1 MNLRENQK
9 EIERLIALACMMILA
24 ACSATPTYKT
34 GEDKSHNNFSLLELS
49 ILDLQSKME
58 LGELSSQQITELY
71 LDRILAI
78 DKDGP
83 KLNSVIEIN
92 PDALEIA
99 AAMDKERAA
108 GKVRGPMHGIPV
120 MIKDNIDTAD
130 QMMTTAGATALIGN
144 YAKEDAFL
152 VKKLRE
158 SGAVLLGKTNLS
170 EWANFRSFKSSSG
183 WSSRGG
189 QTNNPYVLDR
199 NPCGSSSGSGAAVS
213 ANLCAVT
220 IGTETNGSIVCPSN
234 ANGVVGIKPTV
245 GLISR
250 SGVIPI
256 SFSQDTAGPMA
267 RSVSDAALFLGA
279 LVGVD
284 DRDSKSKESAGHSH
298 SDYSQFLNEDGL
310 RGKRIGV
317 WTSKLS
323 MHYGVEPAMESI
335 LKRME
340 EAGAELVDLDEI
352 VPDSG
357 DMGGKSFLRMQYEFK
372 DGLNKYLETASPSSG
387 VKTLADIIA
396 HNRGNEAEAMPYFK
410 MGILELS
417 ETRGDLQADEY
428 LAIRDS
434 ITDRARKGIDDTL
447 SAHDL
452 DVIFAPTG
460 GPAWCS
466 DPVNGDR
473 GAGGS
478 SSPAAWAGYPIITV
492 PAASVHGLPIGVSF
506 IGSAWSESTLIEIA
520 YGFEQLTQA
529 RKVPAF
535 KESLEDTVN

>member
-1 MNLRENQK
+1 MSHSFSVTSFFLPSW
-9 EIERLIALACMMILA
+9 IILFLSG
-24 ACSATPTYKT
+24 CGEPGMEEPGPTASYN
-34 GEDKSHNNFSLLELS
+34 EFPLLEAS
-49 ILDLQSKME
+49 IQELQSKME

-99 AAMDKERAA
+99 AAMDEERAA
-108 GKVRGPMHGIPV
+108 GMVRGPMHGIPV

-189 QTNNPYVLDR
+189 QTKNPYVLDR

-267 RSVSDAALFLGA
+267 RSVSDAALFMGA

-298 SDYSQFLNEDGL
+298 DDYTQFLNEDGL

-340 EAGAELVDLDEI
+340 EAGAVLVGLDEI

-396 HNRGNEAEAMPYFK
+396 HNRENEAEAMPYFK

-417 ETRGDLQADEY
+417 ETRGDLQEDKY
-428 LAIRDS
+428 LDIRDS
-434 ITDRARKGIDDTL
+434 ITDRTREGIDEAM
-447 SAHDL
+447 SSHDL
-452 DVIFAPTG
+452 DAIFAPTG

-473 GAGGS
+473 GVGGS
-478 SSPAAWAGYPIITV
+478 SSPCAWAGYPIITV
-492 PAASVHGLPIGVSF
+492 PAASVHGLPLGVSF
-506 IGSAWSESTLIEIA
+506 MGRAWSEGELIEIA

-529 RKVPAF
+529 RKAPEF
-535 KESLEDTVN
+535 LPTIQY

>member
-1 MNLRENQK
+1 MTHFF
-9 EIERLIALACMMILA
+9 
-24 ACSATPTYKT
+24 SAP
-34 GEDKSHNNFSLLELS
+34 SSFLFSLIILFLLGCVKPVTQGPLPTMNYNEFPLLEAS
-49 ILDLQSKME
+49 ISELQAKMQSGGMTSRE
-58 LGELSSQQITELY
+58 ITELY

-83 KLNSVIEIN
+83 RLNSVIEIN
-92 PDALEIA
+92 PEALEIA
-99 AAMDKERAA
+99 DVLDQERAA

-130 QMMTTAGATALIGN
+130 KMMTTAGATALIGN

-213 ANLCAVT
+213 ANLCTVT

-267 RSVSDAALFLGA
+267 RSVSDAAVFLGT

-284 DRDSKSKESAGHSH
+284 DRDSTSKESSGHSH
-298 SDYSQFLNEDGL
+298 SDYTQFLNEDGL
-310 RGKRIGV
+310 RGKRIGI

-323 MHYGVEPAMESI
+323 MHYGVKSAMDSI

-340 EAGAELVDLDEI
+340 EAGAELVNLDEI

-357 DMGGKSFLRMQYEFK
+357 DMGGKSFIRMQYEFK
-372 DGLNKYLETASPSSG
+372 DGLNKPPACSRLIGT
-387 VKTLADIIA
+387 
-396 HNRGNEAEAMPYFK
+396 
-410 MGILELS
+410 
-417 ETRGDLQADEY
+417 
-428 LAIRDS
+428 IR
-434 ITDRARKGIDDTL
+434 I
-447 SAHDL
+447 
-452 DVIFAPTG
+452 
-460 GPAWCS
+460 
-466 DPVNGDR
+466 
-473 GAGGS
+473 
-478 SSPAAWAGYPIITV
+478 
-492 PAASVHGLPIGVSF
+492 
-506 IGSAWSESTLIEIA
+506 
-520 YGFEQLTQA
+520 QLM
-529 RKVPAF
+529 
-535 KESLEDTVN
+535 SN